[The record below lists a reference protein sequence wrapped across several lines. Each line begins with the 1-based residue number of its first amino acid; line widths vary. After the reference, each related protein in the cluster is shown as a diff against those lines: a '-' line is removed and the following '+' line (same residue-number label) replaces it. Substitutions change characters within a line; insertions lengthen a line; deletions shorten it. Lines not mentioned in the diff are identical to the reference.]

1 MNPLPFDRRSF
12 FRLGAAAAGASFLG
26 SCAALRPGAAVV
38 RPVVLSTWDHGHP
51 ANAAALEV
59 LARGGSA
66 LDAAEAG
73 ARVVES
79 QCPDRSVGLMGM
91 PDRTGAVTLDAAVM
105 TDDGRAGAVAFVQ
118 GIEHPVSVARMV
130 MERTPHVMLA
140 GAGAEAFAVSQ
151 GVPVAKRPLD
161 AAQQEALAQ
170 WRAKQSAPPSG
181 PDNHDTITILVL
193 DGNGIMAGASTT
205 SGVAFKM
212 HGRIGDSPILG
223 AGIYVEANVGG
234 AVCTGLGET
243 VMRTL
248 GAHAA
253 VELMRQGM
261 SPQEACEAAIRRL
274 IQRNREPATSY
285 QVGMLALDHQGRA
298 GAFAVQKGFRY
309 ALARGTENVMHDAAH
324 AATP

>member
-1 MNPLPFDRRSF
+1 MTSPSFDRRTF
-12 FRLGAAAAGASFLG
+12 CRLGAAAATASLLP
-26 SCAALRPGAAVV
+26 SCSALHTGEASV

-51 ANAAALEV
+51 ANAAALDV

-79 QCPDRSVGLMGM
+79 HCPDRSVGLMGM
-91 PDRTGAVTLDAAVM
+91 PDRTGMVSLDAAVM

-118 GIEHPVSVARMV
+118 GVEHPVSLARMV

-140 GAGAEAFAVSQ
+140 GAGAESFAVSQ
-151 GVPVAKRPLD
+151 GVPVARRPLD
-161 AAQQEALAQ
+161 EAQQQALAQ
-170 WRAKQSAPPSG
+170 WQARQSAPPIG

-212 HGRIGDSPILG
+212 HGRIGDTPILG
-223 AGIYVEANVGG
+223 AGIYVEAGVGG

-261 SPQEACEAAIRRL
+261 SPQEACEEAIQRL
-274 IQRNREPATSY
+274 VRRNREPAASY
-285 QVGMLALDHQGRA
+285 QVGMLALDHRGRA
-298 GAFAVQKGFRY
+298 GAFAVQPGFRY
-309 ALARGTENVMHDAAH
+309 ALARGTANVMHDAAY
-324 AATP
+324 AVKP

>member
-1 MNPLPFDRRSF
+1 MTPQPFDRRTF
-12 FRLGAAAAGASFLG
+12 CRLGALAAGASLAS
-26 SCAALRPGAAVV
+26 SCAALRPGATGV

-79 QCPDRSVGLMGM
+79 HCPDRSVGLMGM
-91 PDRTGAVTLDAAVM
+91 PDRTGVVTLDAAVM

-118 GIEHPVSVARMV
+118 GVEHPVTLARMV

-140 GAGAEAFAVSQ
+140 GAGAEAFALSQ
-151 GVPVAKRPLD
+151 GVPVARRTLD
-161 AAQQEALAQ
+161 EAQQEALAR
-170 WRAKQSAPPSG
+170 WRANQPAPPSG

-193 DGNGIMAGASTT
+193 DAGGIMAGASTT

-223 AGIYVEANVGG
+223 AGIYVEAGVGG

-261 SPQEACEAAIRRL
+261 SPQEACEEAVRRL
-274 IQRNREPATSY
+274 IRRNREPATSY
-285 QVGMLALDHQGRA
+285 QVGMLALDHRGRA
-298 GAFAVQKGFRY
+298 GAYAVQPGFRY
-309 ALARGTENVMHDAAH
+309 ALARGTENVVHDAAH
-324 AATP
+324 AVRP